1 MKIYKKFLII
11 FLFLLLL
18 IKPSFCDD
26 FESNEIND
34 ISFKKTY
41 DTSTNSKSINT
52 FSKNI
57 IAIDRKTLTVLYDKN
72 AYQKTAMASTTKIMT
87 CIVALENSSLSEKV
101 KISKSS
107 VNVTGSCLGLKE
119 NSEIVMNDLLYG
131 LMLRSGNDCAIAIA
145 EHISGNVQNYIDLM
159 NNKALDIGLS
169 NTHFT
174 TPHGLDDENH
184 YTTAYDLAILTNYAL
199 NNQMFRQI
207 VSTQNYTIVLN
218 GNSKNIINTNEL
230 LNYDGIY
237 GVKTGF
243 TFNAGRCLVTSYKNN
258 DFDIIIVV
266 LGANTKKIRG
276 QDTLNI
282 INYIMSNYKYIDISS
297 IIQES
302 FDNYNENFL
311 NTLFLEKTQDKPI
324 IRLDDDFEHS
334 LPLKTDG
341 TLKLETKIYMPNKLS
356 PKIGIDKPIGKLY
369 VYNNSTLLSDID
381 IYLENKIKRNSWKY
395 YFKYFLNCYKYLS
408 TFNI

>member
-107 VNVTGSCLGLKE
+107 ANVKGSCLGLKE
-119 NSEIVMNDLLYG
+119 NSEIVMSDLLYG

-169 NTHFT
+169 NTHFS

-381 IYLENKIKRNSWKY
+381 IYLENELKRNSWKY

-408 TFNI
+408 TFST

>member
-87 CIVALENSSLSEKV
+87 CIVALENSSLSKKV

-107 VNVTGSCLGLKE
+107 ANVKGSCLGLKE
-119 NSEIVMNDLLYG
+119 NSEIVMSDLLYG

-169 NTHFT
+169 NTHFS

-199 NNQMFRQI
+199 NNPMFRQI

-381 IYLENKIKRNSWKY
+381 IYLENELKRNSWKY
-395 YFKYFLNCYKYLS
+395 YFKYFFNCYKYLS
-408 TFNI
+408 TFSI

>member
-169 NTHFT
+169 NTHFS

-381 IYLENKIKRNSWKY
+381 IYLENKLKRNSWKY